1 MDTQAIISDIEQLPE
16 DLQKEV
22 AHYVATLKNEY
33 EERKLHNPQLPR
45 RVFGLN
51 KGKYNF
57 DIDFDEPIEGFE
69 PYM

>member
-16 DLQKEV
+16 KWQQEAARYISMLKELY
-22 AHYVATLKNEY
+22 AEQPKPAE
-33 EERKLHNPQLPR
+33 KLPQR
-45 RVFGLN
+45 IFGLN
-51 KGKYNF
+51 KGKYNI